1 MAKTGSQETIGFSD
15 SGSSGGYE
23 SVDMGEGRAQS
34 EAKGPYQCHGAGDI
48 KAKDQ
53 PNKAGGPRAGT

>member
-1 MAKTGSQETIGFSD
+1 MAKTGSQITIGFSD

-23 SVDMGEGRAQS
+23 SVDMNEAAAQA
-34 EAKGPYQCHGAGDI
+34 EAKKEHLCSGAGDI

-53 PNKAGGPRAGT
+53 ENKAGGSRAGT